1 MKFQMD
7 DRQLDETIGNLLRWG
22 VLLAATVVAAG
33 GVWYLATN
41 GGATPD
47 YRHYAPGAES
57 VRKLAELPAP
67 EIVILVGLLLL
78 IATPVARVVFSLVA
92 FAMEPDRTYVVCT
105 TIVLG
110 VLMYSLSSSG
120 W

>member
-1 MKFQMD
+1 MRSVYAKVLVWCFG
-7 DRQLDETIGNLLRWG
+7 TLL
-22 VLLAATVVAAG
+22 
-33 GVWYLATN
+33 
-41 GGATPD
+41 
-47 YRHYAPGAES
+47 
-57 VRKLAELPAP
+57 
-67 EIVILVGLLLL
+67 
-78 IATPVARVVFSLVA
+78 FSLVA